1 MTLRMR
7 RRTHVPLPS
16 AGQQYAIKN
25 PISEHRTSCCFVI
38 HHKLWWSKP
47 KPHAQLVL
55 SGKKYR
61 WQSFKLIKVYLYKFP
76 NEKSSTIRL
85 LPTFLNRALNYMK
98 YTCLN
103 IRMNFWI
110 KYIQIKSTELFSVS
124 NALLTYIFI
133 VRQPLNCDK
142 M

>member
-1 MTLRMR
+1 MR

-25 PISEHRTSCCFVI
+25 PISLHWNSCCFVI
-38 HHKLWWSKP
+38 HHELWWSKP

-55 SGKKYR
+55 SGKSIDER
-61 WQSFKLIKVYLYKFP
+61 VLNVIKVYLYKFP
-76 NEKSSTIRL
+76 IKKNLTIRL
-85 LPTFLNRALNYMK
+85 LSTFLNCALNYMK
-98 YTCLN
+98 CICLRHTN
-103 IRMNFWI
+103 EFWKQVLTNK
-110 KYIQIKSTELFSVS
+110 KYRVFSASNSLF
-124 NALLTYIFI
+124 TYILL